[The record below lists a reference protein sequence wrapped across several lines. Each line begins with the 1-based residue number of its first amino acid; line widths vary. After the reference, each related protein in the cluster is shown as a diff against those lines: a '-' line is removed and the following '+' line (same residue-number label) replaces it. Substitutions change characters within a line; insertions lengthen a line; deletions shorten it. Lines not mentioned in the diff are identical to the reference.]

1 MSRLLMPARID
12 APWELAE
19 LVSGAIGE
27 IISGGVLI
35 DAGLG
40 NKEFGYF
47 DLLAANEDGEGVF
60 FFINASG
67 DEKEYLRLLKCM
79 RWYQENRDT
88 LQKLHAG
95 RVALG
100 PAPPVFV
107 VAPSYSHSMLKV
119 LLNIR
124 DAGVTLLK
132 YVCFEDSTGEK
143 SLFIEKVSDSPA
155 DTGRAVSMQVP
166 GPHPSVPAAERLQ
179 MQQAEK
185 IMYLR
190 ELRREMA
197 NDISNVS
204 DEELLDL
211 FG

>member
-1 MSRLLMPARID
+1 MMLPLGIRNSDILICSLLT
-12 APWELAE
+12 
-19 LVSGAIGE
+19 
-27 IISGGVLI
+27 
-35 DAGLG
+35 
-40 NKEFGYF
+40 KH
-47 DLLAANEDGEGVF
+47 GEGVF
-60 FFINASG
+60 FFINVSG
-67 DEKEYLRLLKCM
+67 DETEYLRLLKCM

-119 LLNIR
+119 LMNIR
-124 DAGVTLLK
+124 EAGITLLK

-155 DTGRAVSMQVP
+155 DAERAVSIQVP
-166 GPHPSVPAAERLQ
+166 DPHPSGPAAERLQ
-179 MQQAEK
+179 IKQAEK

-197 NDISNVS
+197 NDVSNVS